1 MRKAD
6 CPFCDFDE
14 PDVTVYRDDLVLAI
28 VSRAPINR
36 HHVMVLPRE
45 HVEHL
50 PDLPAATAA
59 RLIHVVQRV
68 SRAVREA
75 SGADAV
81 THITEDDVAG
91 GGYNLVAHLKLH
103 VIPRFTGD
111 AVVMQWNREAD
122 PGTAVRA
129 GYAQAVRERLRALVG

>member
-1 MRKAD
+1 MLKVD
-6 CPFCDFDE
+6 CPFCNFDE
-14 PDVTVYRDDLVLAI
+14 PEVTVYADDLVLAI
-28 VSRAPINR
+28 LSRAPINR

-45 HVEHL
+45 HFEHL

-59 RLIHVVQRV
+59 RLVHVAQRV

-75 SGADAV
+75 AGADAV

-91 GGYNLVAHLKLH
+91 SGYNLVAHLKLH

-111 AVVMQWNREAD
+111 AVVMEWNREAD
-122 PGTAVRA
+122 PGPEVRA
-129 GYAQAVRERLRALVG
+129 GYARAVRDQLSEGTA

>member
-1 MRKAD
+1 MQHAD
-6 CPFCDFDE
+6 CPFCGFDE
-14 PDVTVYRDDLVLAI
+14 PDVTVYADDLVLA
-28 VSRAPINR
+28 VLSLRPVNR

-50 PDLPAATAA
+50 PDLPPATAE
-59 RLIHVVQRV
+59 RLIRVAQRV

-75 SGADAV
+75 SGCDAV
-81 THITEDDVAG
+81 THITEDDVTG

-111 AVVMQWNREAD
+111 AVVMDWNREAD
-122 PGTAVRA
+122 PGPEVRA
-129 GYAQAVRERLRALVG
+129 GYARAVRESLPPGTA

>member
-1 MRKAD
+1 MQKAD
-6 CPFCDFDE
+6 CPFCGFDE
-14 PDVTVYRDDLVLAI
+14 PDVTVYEDDLVLAI
-28 VSRAPINR
+28 LSRAPINR

-50 PDLPAATAA
+50 PELPAATAA
-59 RLIHVVQRV
+59 RLIHVAQRV
-68 SRAVREA
+68 SHAVRTA

-103 VIPRFTGD
+103 VIPRFKGD
-111 AVVMQWNREAD
+111 DVVMEWNREPD
-122 PGTAVRA
+122 PGREVRA
-129 GYAQAVRERLRALVG
+129 GYALAVRESLLSGAA